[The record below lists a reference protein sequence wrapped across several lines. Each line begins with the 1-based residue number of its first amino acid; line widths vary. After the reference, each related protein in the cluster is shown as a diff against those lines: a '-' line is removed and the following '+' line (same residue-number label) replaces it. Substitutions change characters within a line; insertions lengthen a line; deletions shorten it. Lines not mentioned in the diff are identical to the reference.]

1 MPWASS
7 FIVSW
12 IRYASH
18 YSLCYFIKHSWET
31 QICLLAQTY
40 EKWPQEVI
48 LSLWGGK
55 LLSNTIWFLWRSV
68 WTHSTWQ
75 KLCDPRF
82 WKWTLWLF
90 RHTSQ
95 SSYLSFSSSSVW
107 ENAPKH
113 PFCSCLT
120 DFPGCTWPVT
130 EQLTRLH
137 YPASGRAR
145 TYQSLNYTKKYEAQ
159 ALLSKNNWSGN
170 LIVPYAAAVLSPW
183 HHWTSGS
190 SRKHFL
196 PPPLLSATDSY
207 WCIMFCVI
215 NTIHFVWWQ
224 ALFEHGPVNVYGAA
238 EESKECCNN
247 PPRPVRYNQPFWSTT
262 AQQKQTHKAGLSWS
276 HKQHLRQ
283 VLAKHMQE
291 PTNQALLNYLTE
303 GWTDWKDKTML
314 SDCQPILDLKGQ

>member
-1 MPWASS
+1 MSQASS

-40 EKWPQEVI
+40 EKWPQRSFRASE
-48 LSLWGGK
+48 GGNYYQTQFDSPDVVFELIRHDK
-55 LLSNTIWFLWRSV
+55 NYVTPIAGSELFHFSVFCVSIIIPEFQLFL
-68 WTHSTWQ
+68 
-75 KLCDPRF
+75 
-82 WKWTLWLF
+82 
-90 RHTSQ
+90 
-95 SSYLSFSSSSVW
+95 VW

-113 PFCSCLT
+113 PFFHVWLT
-120 DFPGCTWPVT
+120 SPPCTWPVS
-130 EQLTRLH
+130 EQLTRLQ
-137 YPASGRAR
+137 YPASGRVC

-159 ALLSKNNWSGN
+159 ALLSKNNRSGN
-170 LIVPYAAAVLSPW
+170 LIVQYAVAVLSPW

-190 SRKHFL
+190 RRKQIPSHLL
-196 PPPLLSATDSY
+196 PQPLLSATDSF

-247 PPRPVRYNQPFWSTT
+247 PPKPVRCNQPFWS
-262 AQQKQTHKAGLSWS
+262 ANVLQKQTHEASLSLS
-276 HKQHLRQ
+276 HK
-283 VLAKHMQE
+283 
-291 PTNQALLNYLTE
+291 
-303 GWTDWKDKTML
+303 
-314 SDCQPILDLKGQ
+314 